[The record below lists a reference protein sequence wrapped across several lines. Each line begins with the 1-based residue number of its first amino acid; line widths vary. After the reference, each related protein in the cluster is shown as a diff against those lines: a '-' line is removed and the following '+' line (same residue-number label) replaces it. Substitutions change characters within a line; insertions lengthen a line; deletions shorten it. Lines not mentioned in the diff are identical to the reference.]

1 MGGNMKK
8 KKIKALVVSVV
19 CAILLIAAVTAI
31 SILGLNKGPFSGCV
45 TDDATGKPIANV
57 CVTDGM
63 NVVKTNDNGEFKL
76 NGWRKSHFVT
86 VTVPSGYQTD
96 DYYIP
101 VNKNTKSYDFT
112 LNKSDVTSQTEH
124 SFVQISDTE
133 IGASG
138 TGEWLDNVKKIVKQ
152 NNPAF
157 LIHTGDLCYEDGIKK
172 HIEDMN
178 TETMGCTV
186 RYVIGNHDYVKGK
199 YGEEL
204 YESIYGPVW
213 YSFDVG
219 NIHYVVTSFQT
230 GSDFKSCYNKNDR
243 WKWLK
248 NDLDNVDDNKKV
260 IMFNH
265 TKSPSDDFVLSF
277 GKDELDLK
285 KHNLIAWIYGHYHYN
300 YVNDTDGV
308 LNISTARPD
317 CGGID
322 SSVAGVRL
330 VNIGADD
337 SVSTNMIYYSLVS
350 TQPQNTVWN
359 SKLQGNLLYCDTV
372 YDDGNIYTATVDDDF
387 PRNCGVYQL
396 DAENGNIKWYCQ
408 TENSVKNNLCITP
421 NGISAM
427 DAEGNVYCID
437 KQNGN
442 ILWKTKVGLGINVGT
457 SSAITVNDGVLF
469 AGNSSQVTA
478 VDTANGKVIW
488 TKVRNK
494 GENSPAEFIVANDKL
509 IVNSHWDA
517 LVALDIK
524 TGDELWSNDDEDIR
538 FRSSTPT
545 LLDKSTLIVA
555 DDNAIMLVN
564 LDDGSITDKT
574 TFEDYSFSSSGQPAV
589 LDGIAYIP
597 TSNKGLVA
605 FDIKSKSIVWNF
617 ETQENI
623 LFSAPYM
630 GKGSK
635 TVESSPITED
645 NKIIFGANDGYI
657 YCVDAKSGKVIEKF
671 NAGSAVFGKV
681 FVKDNKLYAGSF
693 DGDVVC
699 YTLLSQ
705 R

>member
-1 MGGNMKK
+1 MKK
-8 KKIKALVVSVV
+8 KKIKSLVASVV
-19 CAILLIAAVTAI
+19 CAILLVAAITAI
-31 SILGLNKGPFSGCV
+31 SVLDSDKGPFSGRV
-45 TDDATGKPIANV
+45 TDYATGEPIANV

-63 NVVKTNDNGEFKL
+63 NVVKTNGNGEFQL

-112 LNKSDVTSQTEH
+112 LNKSDITAQTEH

-138 TGEWLDNVKKIVKQ
+138 TGEWLDNVKEIVKQ

-157 LIHTGDLCYEDGIKK
+157 LIHTGDICYEDGLKK

-219 NIHYVVTSFQT
+219 NIHYVITSFQT

-248 NDLDNVDDNKKV
+248 NDLDNVDSNKKV
-260 IMFNH
+260 VMFNH
-265 TKSPSDDFVLSF
+265 TKAPSDDFVLSF

-337 SVSTNMIYYSLVS
+337 SVSTNMIYYTLTSS
-350 TQPQNTVWN
+350 QPQNTAW
-359 SKLQGNLLYCDTV
+359 STKLQGNLLYCDTIC
-372 YDDGNIYTATVDDDF
+372 DNGSIYTATIDDDH
-387 PRNCGVYQL
+387 PHNCGVYRL

-408 TENSVKNNLCITP
+408 TENSIKNNFCITS
-421 NGISAM
+421 NGILAM
-427 DAEGNVYCID
+427 DTEGNVYCID

-442 ILWKTKVGLGINVGT
+442 ILWKTKTGLGSNVGT

-469 AGNSSQVTA
+469 AGSSSQITA
-478 VDTANGKVIW
+478 VDTANGNVIW

-509 IVNSHWDA
+509 IVNSHWNA
-517 LVALDIK
+517 LVALDTK

-545 LLDKSTLIVA
+545 LLDKNTLLIA

-564 LDDGSITDKT
+564 LDGGSITDKT
-574 TFEDYSFSSSGQPAV
+574 TFEDYCFSSSGQPAV

-617 ETQENI
+617 ETQDNI

-635 TVESSPITED
+635 TVESSPIIED
-645 NKIIFGANDGYI
+645 DKIIFGANDGNI
-657 YCVDAKSGKVIEKF
+657 YCVDTKSGKEVEKF
-671 NAGSAVFGKV
+671 NAGSAVLGKAL
-681 FVKDNKLYAGSF
+681 VKDNKLYAGTF
-693 DGDVVC
+693 DGNMVC
-699 YTLLSQ
+699 YTFLS
-705 R
+705 